1 MSREMTPASTHQIPP
16 IEHWLN
22 QAAPAAHTPLFSTY
36 DKLLSDPSVGKSRA
50 QSQELGGWGASTQR
64 LKEAAGLLQ
73 TWTDGTM
80 VRVSTVSIYLHILD
94 LIVASHPV
102 NGPAR
107 KARTPLKSFRKG
119 HRQAALERKEG
130 QAIRAP

>member
-1 MSREMTPASTHQIPP
+1 MEFY
-16 IEHWLN
+16 LN
-22 QAAPAAHTPLFSTY
+22 KAAPTAHSLIVSTY
-36 DKLLSDPSVGKSRA
+36 NKMKADLSVGKTRA
-50 QSQELGGWGASTQR
+50 QSMALGNWGASTQR
-64 LKEAAGLLQ
+64 AKEHSGVLQ

-80 VRVSTVSIYLHILD
+80 VRVGTASIFLHVLD

-119 HRQAALERKEG
+119 HRQATLERKEG

>member
-1 MSREMTPASTHQIPP
+1 VSTLAHEIPP
-16 IEHWLN
+16 VEFYLN
-22 QAAPAAHTPLFSTY
+22 KTALNAHAFLINTY
-36 DKLLSDPSVGKSRA
+36 NKMLADQSVGKSRK
-50 QSQELGGWGASTQR
+50 QSTELGGWGMTTQ
-64 LKEAAGLLQ
+64 LNKEKSGVLL
-73 TWTDGTM
+73 TWTDGAI
-80 VRVSTVSIYLHILD
+80 VRVSTASLYLHLLD

-102 NGPAR
+102 DGPAR